1 MAQATPLQI
10 VKEKFGSKDKLVE
23 ALTGLL
29 EPADGE
35 SKEDFSERLKRVA
48 NAKLLH
54 LHGVGEKVKTL
65 GGKDA
70 VAKKVAELM
79 GHGKDADFVTKLG
92 TRSMSSLLDMHGR
105 LSRAKKA

>member
-1 MAQATPLQI
+1 MAQSTPLQI

-23 ALTGLL
+23 TLIGLL
-29 EPADGE
+29 ETAEGE
-35 SKEDFSERLKRVA
+35 SKEEFSERLKRVA

-54 LHGVGEKVKTL
+54 LHAVGEKVKGL
-65 GGKDA
+65 GGKEA
-70 VAKKVAELM
+70 VAKKVAEFM
-79 GHGKDADFVTKLG
+79 GHAKDQDFVTKLG